1 MVRVGLRQRGADD
14 CLRSQVSAADE
25 VARAL
30 LPHLDQIGARKIGSE
45 ALGGLAR
52 RADHRFELVR
62 PVRHRRSHNTAFA
75 LAGSFALALASPSIA
90 SAQLEDATPAPPA
103 PPVAPITDKAPLA
116 IIHQKLDPARFE
128 WAGFPIIAG
137 SSDIGVQFG
146 VAATFTRFREGIA
159 PYLWNLDVVLS
170 TSLKGDS
177 NGVGFI
183 QQADVLRLDAP
194 DILDH
199 HLRLDTR
206 GSFTRTINEGYYGV
220 GNASDASPRPGEPDE
235 VRLNQYIQEEAR
247 IRTIG
252 RVHTPIPILDFAFG
266 GNLRYEW
273 PTVYPGSKLALDA
286 ASRNPDGSPIVYGT
300 QNAGLA
306 SVAAGVMIDTRDN
319 EFITTR
325 GIFYQLGVGGTVGSA
340 EGVGYAQA
348 SAVLSHYAPIGGPLI
363 FATRIV
369 ADWEFGHVPFY
380 DLQQGGIFEPQ
391 LLIGPGGVRGVPE
404 GRYAGAAKVV
414 GNIELRIPF
423 PHFMFLKQRFR
434 LGTTTFFDAGRV
446 WASYRGGADVAHDG
460 TTLGLRYGIGGGV
473 FLQWGE
479 AAIFRVEAAYSPD
492 AESENPG
499 FPIGI
504 YVSDGL
510 MF

>member
-1 MVRVGLRQRGADD
+1 MPSIRRGI
-14 CLRSQVSAADE
+14 SAA
-25 VARAL
+25 A
-30 LPHLDQIGARKIGSE
+30 
-45 ALGGLAR
+45 
-52 RADHRFELVR
+52 
-62 PVRHRRSHNTAFA
+62 TA
-75 LAGSFALALASPSIA
+75 LACVASVLGAS
-90 SAQLEDATPAPPA
+90 SAQAQEPAPAPPPTLA
-103 PPVAPITDKAPLA
+103 ERTPTPIVG
-116 IIHQKLDPARFE
+116 QKLDPRRFE
-128 WAGFPIIAG
+128 WAGFPIIG
-137 SSDIGVQFG
+137 GNSDIGVMGG
-146 VAATFTRFREGIA
+146 VAATFTRFREGVF
-159 PYLWNLDVVLS
+159 PYFWNLDVVLS
-170 TSLKGDS
+170 ASGKDDPGLT
-177 NGVGFI
+177 FI

-194 DILDH
+194 DLANH

-220 GNASDASPRPGEPDE
+220 GNASDAGPRPGQADS

-247 IRTIG
+247 VRTIA
-252 RVHTPIPILDFAFG
+252 RVHTPLKLLDVALG

-273 PTVYPGSKLALDA
+273 PTTYPGSKLALD
-286 ASRNPDGSPIVYGT
+286 SITRNPDGTPLVYGT
-300 QNAGLA
+300 QNEGLA
-306 SVAAGVMIDTRDN
+306 SLAAGVMIDTRDN

-325 GIFYQLGVGGTVGSA
+325 GIYYQVGLGGTVGSA
-340 EGVGYAQA
+340 ESIGFGQA
-348 SAVLSHYAPIGGPLI
+348 AAVLSHYAPIGGPVI

-414 GNIELRIPF
+414 GNVEIRVPF
-423 PHFMFLKQRFR
+423 PRFRFLKQRFR

-446 WASYRGGADVAHDG
+446 WASYKGGADVAHDG
-460 TTLGLRYGIGGGV
+460 TTLGLRYGVGGGA

>member
-1 MVRVGLRQRGADD
+1 V
-14 CLRSQVSAADE
+14 
-25 VARAL
+25 
-30 LPHLDQIGARKIGSE
+30 
-45 ALGGLAR
+45 
-52 RADHRFELVR
+52 
-62 PVRHRRSHNTAFA
+62 
-75 LAGSFALALASPSIA
+75 
-90 SAQLEDATPAPPA
+90 PPA
-103 PPVAPITDKAPLA
+103 PSSFAERTPLA
-116 IIHQKLDPARFE
+116 VVHQKLDPARFE
-128 WAGFPIIAG
+128 WAGFPIIG
-137 SSDIGVQFG
+137 GNSDIGVQFG
-146 VAATFTRFREGIA
+146 VAATFTRFRDGVA
-159 PYLWNLDVVLS
+159 PYFWNLDVVLS
-170 TSLKGDS
+170 TSVKGDS

-194 DILDH
+194 DLLNH

-220 GNASDASPRPGEPDE
+220 GNISVAGPRPGEADNI
-235 VRLNQYIQEEAR
+235 RLNQYIQEEAR
-247 IRTIG
+247 IRSIA
-252 RVHTPIPILDFAFG
+252 RVHTGWRFFDIALG

-273 PTVYPGSKLALDA
+273 PTLYPGSKLAFDA
-286 ASRNPDGSPIVYGT
+286 GTRNPDGTPLVYGT
-300 QNAGLA
+300 QNEGLA
-306 SVAAGVMIDTRDN
+306 SLAAGVMIDTRDN

-325 GIFYQLGVGGTVGSA
+325 GIYYQLGVGGTVGSA
-340 EGVGYAQA
+340 EGIGYGQA
-348 SAVLSHYAPIGGPLI
+348 AGVLSHYAPIGGPVI

-414 GNIELRIPF
+414 GNIEIRIPF
-423 PHFMFLKQRFR
+423 PRFTLFKQRFR

-446 WASYRGGADVAHDG
+446 WASYKGGADVVHDG
-460 TTLGLRYGIGGGV
+460 TTLGLRFGV
-473 FLQWGE
+473 GAGAFLQWGE